1 MDPKER
7 TPGAFGVVWRSFVA
21 ALVMGLALAVASWAS
36 ALFGVAAG
44 PDHPVLVRLGIGG
57 AVTVVVVTVVVLLCR
72 VRDRAP
78 LSSIGLTG
86 TRADLRGFLLGAG
99 IVTAAGVVMIG
110 VVTVFGLASW
120 SGFDPSSLV
129 LFLVTNAIVALLLEA
144 VPEEVSIRGYA
155 LTAVR
160 GHFPTST
167 ATALN
172 IATFLVVPVI
182 ALGAHVLLDRSLG
195 DPSSVFALAPGGQ
208 DPVMY
213 YLMLAVFGLLLIHAR
228 DSTVSATVWTCV
240 GAHVAWLTV
249 NRIVL
254 GQASGAGVELGE
266 VGTLVFFATYV
277 SAVIIAFSTLA
288 SRTATAT
295 AAAAETERV
304 AT

>member
-7 TPGAFGVVWRSFVA
+7 TTGAFGAVWRSFVA
-21 ALVMGLALAVASWAS
+21 ALVMGLALAVASWAG
-36 ALFGVAAG
+36 ALLGVSAG
-44 PDHPVLVRLGIGG
+44 PDQPVLVRLGIGG
-57 AVTVVVVTVVVLLCR
+57 AVTVVVVTVVLLLCR
-72 VRDRAP
+72 VADRAP

-99 IVTAAGVVMIG
+99 IVTAAGAVMIG
-110 VVTVFGLASW
+110 VVTVFGLATW
-120 SGFDPSSLV
+120 NGFDPSSLV

-144 VPEEVSIRGYA
+144 IPEEVSIRGYA
-155 LTAVR
+155 LTALR
-160 GHFPTST
+160 RHFARST
-167 ATALN
+167 ATVLN
-172 IATFLVVPVI
+172 IATFLTVPVI

-195 DPSSVFALAPGGQ
+195 DTSSVFGLAPGGQ

-213 YLMLAVFGLLLIHAR
+213 YFMLAAFGLLLVHAR

-254 GQASGAGVELGE
+254 GQASGIEVELGE
-266 VGTLVFFATYV
+266 VGTLVFFAAYV

-288 SRTATAT
+288 SRTATA
-295 AAAAETERV
+295 AAAETERV